1 MKFQCSLKCKEM
13 LLFQHQLFLL
23 IKLCLLG
30 SEAMLIFIL
39 IFLISECE
47 RLANEAL
54 LLENQHLTITLQQL
68 HLFILYCFSSLL
80 FSQNVALT

>member
-30 SEAMLIFIL
+30 SGAMLIFIL

-54 LLENQHLTITLQQL
+54 LLENPHLTTTLQQL
-68 HLFILYCFSSLL
+68 HLFILYCLRSIL
-80 FSQNVALT
+80 FSQNVALS